1 MVNKTEGIFYDY
13 RIYLPQKL
21 RNKTNKKKQVPN
33 ITAILFCF
41 QKNEKYENLLDFIE
55 KMTKMT
61 KSKNNEKT
69 NEKN

>member
-1 MVNKTEGIFYDY
+1 M
-13 RIYLPQKL
+13 
-21 RNKTNKKKQVPN
+21 
-33 ITAILFCF
+33 LFCF

-55 KMTKMT
+55 KMTNMT